1 MEERKKRGLCYNCDD
16 KWAPGHKCKQA
27 TLFLLEGVEVS
38 LESNHKGQ
46 YVEDNNEV
54 DKERRHKEETD
65 PEITLYALVG
75 SPSPGTMRV
84 KGMVNSVSLV
94 ILVDSGSTHNFIDAA
109 VVSVLH
115 VPADESQILEVK
127 VAHGDIIQT
136 QGLCK
141 DVQVCVQGQTFLV
154 QLHVLPLGGCD
165 VVFGTQWLSTL
176 GVINWDF
183 MNLSM
188 EFKYGN

>member
-1 MEERKKRGLCYNCDD
+1 
-16 KWAPGHKCKQA
+16 
-27 TLFLLEGVEVS
+27 
-38 LESNHKGQ
+38 
-46 YVEDNNEV
+46 
-54 DKERRHKEETD
+54 
-65 PEITLYALVG
+65 
-75 SPSPGTMRV
+75 MRV
-84 KGMVNSVSLV
+84 KGRVNSVSLV
-94 ILVDSGSTHNFIDAA
+94 ILVDFGSTHNFIDAA
-109 VVSVLH
+109 VVSVLR
-115 VPADESQILEVK
+115 VPVDESQILKVK
-127 VAHGDIIQT
+127 VANGDIIQT

-188 EFKYGN
+188 EFKYGNQ